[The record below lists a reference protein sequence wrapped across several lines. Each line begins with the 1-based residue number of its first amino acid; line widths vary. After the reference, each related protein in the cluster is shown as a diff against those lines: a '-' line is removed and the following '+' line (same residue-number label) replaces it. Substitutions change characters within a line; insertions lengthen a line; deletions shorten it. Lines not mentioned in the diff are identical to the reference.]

1 MSSWWSSA
9 KTEVLG
15 AALGRV
21 LFRHGQKAF
30 NSTSHRYVTD
40 HHRIRAFSSS
50 ITVRSSTLKFKY
62 MYLRKAP
69 AAGGSHGSGTGVEF
83 RPLVIGGCLFRYGGE
98 SPRLF

>member
-1 MSSWWSSA
+1 M
-9 KTEVLG
+9 VNMFGMIVG
-15 AALGRV
+15 A
-21 LFRHGQKAF
+21 
-30 NSTSHRYVTD
+30 
-40 HHRIRAFSSS
+40 
-50 ITVRSSTLKFKY
+50 TLIPLVYWFLRTIFFYSGVSEAAPGY

>member
-30 NSTSHRYVTD
+30 NSTSHRYVISGLAS
-40 HHRIRAFSSS
+40 HASS
-50 ITVRSSTLKFKY
+50 
-62 MYLRKAP
+62 MCLRKAP
-69 AAGGSHGSGTGVEF
+69 AAGGSHGSGTGEEL
-83 RPLVIGGCLFRYGGE
+83 RCLE
-98 SPRLF
+98 